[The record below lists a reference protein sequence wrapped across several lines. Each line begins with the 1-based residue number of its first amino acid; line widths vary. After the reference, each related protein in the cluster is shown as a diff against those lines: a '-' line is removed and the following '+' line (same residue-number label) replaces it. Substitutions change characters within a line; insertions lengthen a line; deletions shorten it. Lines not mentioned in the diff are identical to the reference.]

1 MKKIIAIAVLG
12 MMMGAVFTGCGSF
25 GEDQK
30 NQYAAGYDKTSGM
43 VYETE
48 IPEFQ
53 AEEQEDW
60 DYETDY
66 DLEDW
71 YYEAD
76 YDSDE
81 GWYNG
86 DAGYFYGS
94 KERHSILQDPND
106 YERGNSR

>member
-1 MKKIIAIAVLG
+1 MKKIIAIAVAG
-12 MMMGAVFTGCGSF
+12 MMMGAVFTGCGSS
-25 GEDQK
+25 GEDQE
-30 NQYAAGYDKTSGM
+30 NQYEAGYDKTSGM

-53 AEEQEDW
+53 AEEQ
-60 DYETDY
+60 
-66 DLEDW
+66 EDW